1 MLDFTNVA
9 LRTLMCLAF
18 LVWVVRPM
26 LMSMVRREPNYLE
39 LEEMAQL
46 AVNSA
51 YRQQFASF
59 YLPRP
64 TEKSVT
70 PKVEAV
76 HDEVQAPVVLL
87 TVEEQEA
94 LFLQEQAMALRYKG
108 HEEELARRVLVAQ
121 ALVHRPP
128 VIVLDEPTAGVDV
141 DLRRSLWEFISRL
154 NAKGHTIILTTHYL
168 EEAEMLCNR
177 TAMLKGGRIV
187 ALDTTKALIARG
199 GGNLE
204 QAFVQIMNAQPSKF
218 SEAQA

>member
-26 LMSMVRREPNYLE
+26 LMSMVRREPNYME

-64 TEKSVT
+64 AEKS
-70 PKVEAV
+70 PAPMAEEV
-76 HDEVQAPVVLL
+76 HDEAQSPVGLL

-121 ALVHRPP
+121 QETDRLALEAKA
-128 VIVLDEPTAGVDV
+128 LADLEAGVDDDEGDDELKKMRDNMKKEKKKPSIPAELLAGNSYEDKLMV
-141 DLRRSLWEFISRL
+141 VRFVAEQEQNRVANTIRSMI
-154 NAKGHTIILTTHYL
+154 
-168 EEAEMLCNR
+168 
-177 TAMLKGGRIV
+177 
-187 ALDTTKALIARG
+187 
-199 GGNLE
+199 
-204 QAFVQIMNAQPSKF
+204 QI
-218 SEAQA
+218 

>member
-26 LMSMVRREPNYLE
+26 LMSMVRREPNYME

-64 TEKSVT
+64 VEKTLT
-70 PKVEAV
+70 PIVEEV
-76 HDEVQAPVVLL
+76 HDEAQAPEVLL

-108 HEEELARRVLVAQ
+108 HEEELVRRALVAQ
-121 ALVHRPP
+121 QEADRLALEAKA
-128 VIVLDEPTAGVDV
+128 LADLEAGVEDDDGDEELKKMRENMKKEKKKPSIPAELLAGNSYEDKLMV
-141 DLRRSLWEFISRL
+141 VRFVAEQEQNRVANTIRL
-154 NAKGHTIILTTHYL
+154 MI
-168 EEAEMLCNR
+168 
-177 TAMLKGGRIV
+177 
-187 ALDTTKALIARG
+187 
-199 GGNLE
+199 
-204 QAFVQIMNAQPSKF
+204 QI
-218 SEAQA
+218 